1 MLAKAPTAKATM
13 AKATMAND
21 APMPSPEAR
30 TAANNAEKPLVIFMT
45 ATSVHTLTPSWCG
58 RASFIKPEQDP

>member
-1 MLAKAPTAKATM
+1 MAKASMAKATA

-30 TAANNAEKPLVIFMT
+30 
-45 ATSVHTLTPSWCG
+45 
-58 RASFIKPEQDP
+58 R

>member
-21 APMPSPEAR
+21 APMPPPEAR
-30 TAANNAEKPLVIFMT
+30 
-45 ATSVHTLTPSWCG
+45 
-58 RASFIKPEQDP
+58 R

>member
-1 MLAKAPTAKATM
+1 MMAKAPMAKAPM

-30 TAANNAEKPLVIFMT
+30 
-45 ATSVHTLTPSWCG
+45 
-58 RASFIKPEQDP
+58 R

>member
-30 TAANNAEKPLVIFMT
+30 
-45 ATSVHTLTPSWCG
+45 
-58 RASFIKPEQDP
+58 R

>member
-1 MLAKAPTAKATM
+1 MLAKAPTAKAPT

-30 TAANNAEKPLVIFMT
+30 
-45 ATSVHTLTPSWCG
+45 
-58 RASFIKPEQDP
+58 R